1 MNGFKTTTKI
11 QIPEYINWNFF
22 NIKDNDASSVIIYI
36 PKLKKDITGDI
47 EKIAKL
53 KQMSN
58 LQSIVINTPDFN
70 IGIYMSEILKD
81 FPKNIRKEFNLLD
94 DFKNMDRS
102 SIDLTKLAEGTNCM
116 SIPNSYIQWGVK
128 KKQLNYGYYE
138 LNSSA
143 IVLFDSADSAC
154 EYPSKE
160 AFDKI
165 TQIITEF
172 SQIPDLSTIDK
183 VVLVANYLQQNVQ
196 FVSGKISETVDGDYE
211 CEDYSYEKFRGI
223 NSVDNVLFDNIGKC
237 NCISRT
243 MMLMLNNPI
252 MNVNCRIVSAPGHAY
267 CAIYDDETGQL
278 YCTDPTWCISRNPNR
293 FEETLK
299 ASKFYD
305 EYLFIGKDK
314 LSIMD
319 HHNTIN
325 ILLQD
330 FDDTSISREKIQS
343 SVEKLKKYGISFEYP
358 EIIPLSSKKVQR
370 TLENKAQ

>member
-22 NIKDNDASSVIIYI
+22 NIKDNDVSSVIIYI

-53 KQMSN
+53 KQMPN

-143 IVLFDSADSAC
+143 IVLFDSADYAC

-252 MNVNCRIVSAPGHAY
+252 INVNCRIVSAPGHAY

-330 FDDTSISREKIQS
+330 FADTSISREKIQS

-370 TLENKAQ
+370 TLENKTQ